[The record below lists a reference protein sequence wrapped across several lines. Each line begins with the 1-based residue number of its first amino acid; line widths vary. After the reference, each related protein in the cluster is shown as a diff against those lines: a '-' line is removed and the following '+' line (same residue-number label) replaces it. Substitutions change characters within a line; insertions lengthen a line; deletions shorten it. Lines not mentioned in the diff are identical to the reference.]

1 MQEYKGKLD
10 SYHVDYTNPTG
21 RFPEINKVPNDYRN
35 FVQTYKYFLDHLL
48 IDFSQ
53 NYDTHQTYEEFLK
66 KDNMTEKIRHSC
78 ASYIMRRIH
87 SNFFIKM
94 NPSEYDNQAFKVM
107 QRRRQ

>member
-1 MQEYKGKLD
+1 M
-10 SYHVDYTNPTG
+10 
-21 RFPEINKVPNDYRN
+21 PEISKVPNDYRN

-53 NYDTHQTYEEFLK
+53 NYDQFVNYEHFLQ
-66 KDNMTEKIRHSC
+66 KDNATEQIRRSC

-94 NPSEYDNQAFKVM
+94 NFCEFDSQAFKVI
-107 QRRRQ
+107 QRRR